1 MKVLADKMN
10 LDIFDIIELA
20 NTKPYGFRRFFPGPG
35 IGGHCIPIDPN
46 YILEIIKSR
55 FACKVYKTFC
65 KHKYSCLK
73 FYN

>member
-46 YILEIIKSR
+46 YLYWKS
-55 FACKVYKTFC
+55 
-65 KHKYSCLK
+65 LK
-73 FYN
+73 